1 MRGKREQ
8 SSKRDVGSE
17 DTEETKKIRKK
28 VKDNVKLYEMKS
40 RSGRDGFV
48 VILRS
53 SNSGGIS

>member
-28 VKDNVKLYEMKS
+28 VKLYEMKS